1 MKDGFVKVAALTP
14 EIKVADCDFNASSVI
29 SLLEKAEKEEAAL
42 AVFPELCLTGY
53 TAGDLFYGDTL
64 LKGAEEAL
72 KK

>member
-42 AVFPELCLTGY
+42 AVFPSF
-53 TAGDLFYGDTL
+53 A
-64 LKGAEEAL
+64 
-72 KK
+72 